1 MGDKK
6 MRQLVGVVLLVVG
19 VILLFFGWQATGSMG
34 EQMHETFMGRYT
46 DQTMWYL
53 IGGAASGVA
62 GLFLLLTGR

>member
-1 MGDKK
+1 MGDRRT
-6 MRQLVGVVLLVVG
+6 RQLAGIVLLVVG
-19 VILLFFGWQATGSMG
+19 VLLLFFGWQATGSMG

-53 IGGAASGVA
+53 IGGAVSAVS